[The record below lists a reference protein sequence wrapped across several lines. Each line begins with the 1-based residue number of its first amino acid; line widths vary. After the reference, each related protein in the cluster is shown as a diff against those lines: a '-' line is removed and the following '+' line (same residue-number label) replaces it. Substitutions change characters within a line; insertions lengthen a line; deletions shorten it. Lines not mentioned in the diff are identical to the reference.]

1 MYVKK
6 KKKKRDWRDF
16 LLKKTIVIWTLIFK
30 TNGIGQS
37 SIHQLYKWLST
48 LLVHVQWCWFQVH
61 FENRALDI
69 WVLQVTWK
77 YMYYWNRYICILLF
91 LMHSLVKYCLWC
103 ILSKLIKDKK
113 IIKSQIMKN
122 KENTKNKIWY
132 KIIHLHVY

>member
-1 MYVKK
+1 MHVCKKK

-16 LLKKTIVIWTLIFK
+16 LLKKTIVIWTLILK

-48 LLVHVQWCWFQVH
+48 RFSLYLNIAVQHYWYMYNDVDFQVH

-69 WVLQVTWK
+69 WVFQVTWK

-113 IIKSQIMKN
+113 IIKEPDNEK
-122 KENTKNKIWY
+122 
-132 KIIHLHVY
+132 